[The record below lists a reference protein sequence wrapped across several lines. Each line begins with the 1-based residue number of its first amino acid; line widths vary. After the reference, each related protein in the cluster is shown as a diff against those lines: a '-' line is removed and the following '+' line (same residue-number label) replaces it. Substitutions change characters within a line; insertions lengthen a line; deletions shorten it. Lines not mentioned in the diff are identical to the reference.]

1 MATSIDLEDE
11 RMVSYVPL
19 LVLSEEVF
27 FYLTPAP
34 LLKGEGDFLPLPEKE
49 RLGMTEKQLF

>member
-19 LVLSEEVF
+19 LVLSGEVF
-27 FYLTPAP
+27 FVPNGAT
-34 LLKGEGDFLPLPEKE
+34 LLKGG
-49 RLGMTEKQLF
+49 